1 MSINAGTVMAY
12 LDMDTTGFNSAFDT
26 AASQLSG
33 FTSGGIEGALG
44 SIGAAATTAGR
55 ALTTGVTTPLLGV
68 ATAAVGV
75 GMSFDASMSN
85 VYGLMSSLDLTESQM
100 EALRETAREMGAT
113 TKFSAS
119 EAADAMGYMALAGWN
134 DQQVIAGLPGVLNLA
149 AAANMDL
156 AKASDIV
163 TDTMTPFGMAA
174 EEAARAADVFAYAQA
189 NSNTTVE
196 GLGEAMKYAAPTA
209 DAFGMTLEDTAA
221 AMGVLANAGIKGSQG
236 GTTLN
241 AMLRDMKNN
250 AEDGKLAIGDMSVAL
265 TNSDGSYRSYAEII
279 RDISTATQ
287 GMTESERDAALMAI
301 FGDESIK
308 GVLATLK
315 QGPDALDAMTAGM
328 YAAGGAASDMA
339 GIMGDN
345 LKGDLAEMSSGLE
358 EMGIALSDFLT
369 PVIRGGVQW
378 ITDLIGSFNGL
389 AQPVKDAIFQF
400 GSVAAAIGPVLLV
413 GGKLV
418 TFLST
423 LTSPLGLVAGGLA
436 LAYEHSSTLQGAVA
450 TLGEGF
456 SSFFTAL
463 EGGSGILEALKTGLT
478 TMIGE
483 EAVASIGTFLTNVQS
498 GVELIGSAFGTITS
512 GIGEFIG
519 SLIDGEGLVGA
530 WNSATATISAFDWA
544 GLGQTML
551 TGVTGV
557 FDAAGNWLSGLFQT
571 AMTAA
576 AAIDWNSVGTAIHNG
591 VLSAIDTAG
600 AWLSSLF
607 GFGKT
612 AAEGIDWS
620 GIGTAILN
628 GIGTVL
634 DSAGSFL
641 AGLFGFGKDSVEA
654 MEWGSV
660 GSTIL
665 SGVTG
670 VLDTAGTFLSNL
682 FSFGKSAVE
691 GMDWGGIGS
700 TILSGVTGV
709 LDTAGAFLSN
719 LFGFGKSA
727 IESIEWSGVGST
739 ILSGVTG
746 AIDTAGTFLSGAFTA
761 GKATID
767 GINWDGI
774 GSTIASGV
782 NTYIDTAGTFLSG
795 AFTAAKTTI
804 EGISW
809 ADVGSKISS
818 GLSGA
823 LDTLGKIGSNI
834 WDTITGWFSD
844 DDEESAQSDAEA
856 MMDGLETGIAG
867 GAGAVAAAASSAA
880 SGVSTAMTNVLNLEG
895 GTAIAA
901 SWMNGLSAGIT
912 TAQATL
918 TTNAQT
924 VADATKL
931 VMDTTFSA
939 ANGTTIGTVFM
950 AGISSGLTT
959 SSSTLSSNATTVAA
973 AASYAA
979 SQEMSFGTGN
989 GIGMNMVL
997 GMAAGVRSGSGSLNS
1012 AIRSV
1017 ALSAVAAARST
1028 LKINSPSG
1036 VFEDEIGAWIPSG
1049 VGVGVTKNMQDALGP
1064 IEEMRD
1070 GMVSMMDG
1078 TLSGISLGRPK
1089 APWDGGGY
1097 AGQNT
1102 ININITGDWSV
1113 RSDEDR
1119 REIINELSA
1128 MIDEELRRR

>member
-1 MSINAGTVMAY
+1 MSINAGTIMAY

-33 FTSGGIEGALG
+33 FTEGGIEGALG

-55 ALTTGVTTPLLGV
+55 AMSVGITTPLLGI
-68 ATAAVGV
+68 ATAAVSTGKE
-75 GMSFDASMSN
+75 FDAQMSR
-85 VYGLMSSLDLTESQM
+85 VQ
-100 EALRETAREMGAT
+100 AIAGAT
-113 TKFSAS
+113 DEEFKELRQTAIDLGTSTTFSGL
-119 EAADAMGYMALAGWN
+119 EAAEGMENLASAGFSTNEIIAAM
-134 DQQVIAGLPGVLNLA
+134 PGMLDLA
-149 AAANMDL
+149 AASGESL
-156 AKASDIV
+156 ATSAGIAAS
-163 TDTMTPFGMAA
+163 TLRGFGLDADQA
-174 EEAARAADVFAYAQA
+174 GHVADVLAA
-189 NSNTTVE
+189 NAAKTNAAVYDT
-196 GLGEAMKYAAPTA
+196 GEAMKYVAPMA
-209 DAFGMTLEDTAA
+209 NAMGLSFEEVTAA
-221 AMGVLANAGIKGSQG
+221 IGI
-236 GTTLN
+236 
-241 AMLRDMKNN
+241 
-250 AEDGKLAIGDMSVAL
+250 MS
-265 TNSDGSYRSYAEII
+265 D
-279 RDISTATQ
+279 
-287 GMTESERDAALMAI
+287 
-301 FGDESIK
+301 
-308 GVLATLK
+308 
-315 QGPDALDAMTAGM
+315 
-328 YAAGGAASDMA
+328 A
-339 GIMGDN
+339 GIMGSQAGTTLRGALSRLAKPTEEMSTVMKELGLDFYDSGGNMKSLERIIAMLDTQMAGLTNEQKQNALVTLFGQEALSGLMVLMEAGPEKLGSLTEAYENCDGAASEMAKTMTDN
-345 LKGDLAEMSSGLE
+345 LQGDIEGFGGAMESAALS
-358 EMGIALSDFLT
+358 LSDFLT
-369 PVIRGGVQW
+369 PALRGVVQFATGVV
-378 ITDLIGSFNGL
+378 DGFNNL

-400 GSVAAAIGPVLLV
+400 GAVAAAIGPVLLV

-456 SSFFTAL
+456 SAFFTAL
-463 EGGSGILEALKTGLT
+463 EGGSGILDALKTGLT

-483 EAVASIGTFLTNVQS
+483 EAVASIGTFLTNVQG

-551 TGVTGV
+551 SGVTGA
-557 FDAAGNWLSGLFQT
+557 FDAAGTWLSGLFQT
-571 AMTAA
+571 AMTSA
-576 AAIDWNSVGTAIHNG
+576 AAIDWNGVGMAIHNG

-628 GIGTVL
+628 GIGSVL
-634 DSAGSFL
+634 DSAGAFL
-641 AGLFGFGKDSVEA
+641 SGLFGFGKDSVEA
-654 MEWGSV
+654 MEWGSI
-660 GSTIL
+660 GTTIL
-665 SGVTG
+665 SGVTS
-670 VLDTAGTFLSNL
+670 VLDSAGAFLSNL
-682 FSFGKSAVE
+682 FGFGKAAVE
-691 GMDWGGIGS
+691 GMDWGSIGS

-709 LDTAGAFLSN
+709 LDAAGSFLSN
-719 LFGFGKSA
+719 LFGFGKDA
-727 IESIEWSGVGST
+727 VESIEWGSVGTT

-746 AIDTAGTFLSGAFTA
+746 VIDTAGSFLSGAFTA
-761 GKATID
+761 GKAVID
-767 GINWDGI
+767 EIDWGGI
-774 GSTIASGV
+774 GSTIATGV
-782 NTYIDTAGTFLSG
+782 SSYIDTAGTFLSG

-823 LDTLGKIGSNI
+823 LDTLGRIGGNI

-856 MMDGLETGIAG
+856 MMDGLETGITG
-867 GAGAVAAAASSAA
+867 GAGAVATAASTAA

-912 TAQATL
+912 AAQTTL
-918 TTNAQT
+918 TANAQT

-950 AGISSGLTT
+950 AGISSGFTT
-959 SSSTLSSNATTVAA
+959 ASPTLSSNATTVAA

-979 SQEMSFGTGN
+979 SQEMSFSTGN

-997 GMAAGVRSGSGSLNS
+997 GMAAGVRSGSSSLNS

-1017 ALSAVAAARST
+1017 ARSAVAAARSS

-1036 VFEDEIGAWIPSG
+1036 VFEDEVGAWIPGG

-1064 IEEMRD
+1064 IEEMRE

-1078 TLSGISLGRPK
+1078 TLSGVNLGQPK
-1089 APWDGGGY
+1089 APWDGGTGG
-1097 AGQNT
+1097 AGKNE
-1102 ININITGDWSV
+1102 ININITGDWTV

-1119 REIINELSA
+1119 REIIHLLSA